1 VARQNGNSGAA
12 RMSGIGGIVSG
23 INYSLLFSSDSS
35 NAADASAA
43 ILNDLYSNNTNNAPP
58 TTFVSTGNPLTDLK
72 LAQSQQTQ
80 DIAQEAKV
88 PQVSEAIT
96 QFTQAVANSKT
107 ISDALANPYVQQV
120 LLTANGLSSYI
131 GQTALVQKAFLSDP
145 SDKNSLVNQLGD
157 SSLLS
162 AVQTYNFNTNGLA
175 ELTNPKI
182 LSTLT
187 NAYAEVEWRQS
198 LDQATPGL
206 SNALTFLSQA
216 SSIKSASDVVGNQT
230 NFDVITTA
238 LGIPQQIVNQDVSA
252 VNAAINAKLDYSK
265 LQDPNYVTSLTDQY
279 LLTQQQQT
287 LSSASDSDSDSL
299 TALAIK
305 ASSLIV

>member
-1 VARQNGNSGAA
+1 
-12 RMSGIGGIVSG
+12 MSGIGGIVSG